1 MTIAKIGT
9 RAALVAVGVL
19 ALSASVA
26 SAQGCQAQVGAQ
38 GAAPFTV
45 WYCAGD
51 EFGRQQTGT
60 VARMLDQVWSEETRP
75 EPDGLGPPIAPTA
88 NNGRISVYVTAPHV
102 EVALGRCPDFCH
114 SVGDLY
120 GFAVGTAPFIKTAT
134 GTERSSALMILNER
148 IGITDA
154 TVIHEF
160 FHVLQYAHTSLI
172 SSWLDEASSTWAEYY
187 YRASE
192 TGRVHSFREFQ
203 ASTTSALSRKSL
215 THEYGAYVWL
225 VWLTQRARSPS
236 AVFRLW
242 SALEHATSDKPADVD
257 HLVRSYLAGLGLG
270 WGPSFNSFA
279 VEGLNR
285 NLSSVTPQLFSR
297 GPFGDPAVPLG
308 VTPRWVRP
316 PWTLGV
322 RARRTAVNLPQ
333 LSVHYEYVRGI
344 APTVK
349 AVTISSSRIRPW
361 GDVIVLAHSRLGWQR
376 RDVNN
381 GSFTFCR
388 QTGRGNIDQLYLIA
402 DNHDD
407 LSAHSGGSYTV
418 TGRRTC

>member
-1 MTIAKIGT
+1 
-9 RAALVAVGVL
+9 
-19 ALSASVA
+19 
-26 SAQGCQAQVGAQ
+26 
-38 GAAPFTV
+38 
-45 WYCAGD
+45 
-51 EFGRQQTGT
+51 
-60 VARMLDQVWSEETRP
+60 
-75 EPDGLGPPIAPTA
+75 
-88 NNGRISVYVTAPHV
+88 VTAPRV
-102 EVALGRCPDFCH
+102 EVAVGRCPDFCH
-114 SVGDLY
+114 SVGDLH
-120 GFAVGTAPFIKTAT
+120 GFAVGTPPFITTAT

-148 IGITDA
+148 TGITDA

-172 SSWLDEASSTWAEYY
+172 SSWLDEASATWAEYY
-187 YRASE
+187 YRASD
-192 TGRVHSFREFQ
+192 TSRVDSFREFQ
-203 ASTTSALSRKSL
+203 GSTTSALSRKGLS
-215 THEYGAYVWL
+215 HEYGAYVWL
-225 VWLTQRARSPS
+225 VWLAQRAGSAS

-242 SALEHATSDKPADVD
+242 SALEHATSDKPAEVD
-257 HLVRSYLAGLGLG
+257 QLVRSYLAGLGLG
-270 WGPSFNSFA
+270 WGPSFQSFA

-285 NLSSVTPQLFSR
+285 DLFSVTPQLFSR
-297 GPFGDPAVPLG
+297 GPLGDPAVPLN

-316 PWTLGV
+316 PWTLGIGT
-322 RARRTAVNLPQ
+322 RRGAVNLPQ
-333 LSVHYEYVRGI
+333 LSAHYEYVRGI
-344 APTVK
+344 ARTVK

-361 GDVIVLAHSRLGWQR
+361 GDVTVLAHSRFGWQR